1 MPLIAPMR
9 AERGIFMSKVAVV
22 YWSAT
27 GNTEAMANAVAE
39 GAKEKGAECS
49 LFTAAEFDASLV
61 GGFDSIAFGCPAM
74 GAEVL
79 EEDEFEPMFTSCE
92 AALNGKKVALFGS
105 YGWGDGE
112 WMRNWE
118 ERCTGDGVVF
128 ACDSVICC
136 EAPDDDAT
144 AACRALG
151 AALA

>member
-1 MPLIAPMR
+1 MR
-9 AERGIFMSKVAVV
+9 AERGIIMSKTAVV

-92 AALNGKKVALFGS
+92 AALNGKKIALFGS

-112 WMRNWE
+112 WMRN
-118 ERCTGDGVVF
+118 
-128 ACDSVICC
+128 
-136 EAPDDDAT
+136 
-144 AACRALG
+144 
-151 AALA
+151 